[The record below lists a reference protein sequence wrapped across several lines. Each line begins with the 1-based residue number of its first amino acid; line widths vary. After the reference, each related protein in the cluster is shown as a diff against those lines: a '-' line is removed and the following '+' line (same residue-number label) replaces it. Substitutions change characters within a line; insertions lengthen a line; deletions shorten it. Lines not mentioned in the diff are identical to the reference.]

1 MGGWRGRRRRAI
13 SVDTEYTFSLMSQRV
28 NEYMNNEEVPPN
40 EVDNE
45 FPIIGIM
52 RTVARQP
59 LNLHIVED
67 TPDLKGRSNGRYSIN
82 ILHA

>member
-45 FPIIGIM
+45 FPITEIM
-52 RTVARQP
+52 
-59 LNLHIVED
+59 
-67 TPDLKGRSNGRYSIN
+67 
-82 ILHA
+82 